1 MNFKILFDK
10 NQEEDLIIIAKEK
23 NEAVEKIEEILINEN
38 STLLGFNENYAEVLK
53 ISQIHAF
60 ICENSKIYA
69 LTDKEKF
76 KIKYRLYQ
84 LEEKLPRNF
93 IKINQSNIA
102 NINMI
107 ENFSATLY
115 GTLAVKFKNGY
126 TDYVSRR
133 NIKKVKERLG
143 LKKWINM

>member
-143 LKKWINM
+143 LKK